1 MCRATPPGAVAEHV
15 VRHVPHGTVRGL
27 RPCSGLNGFIRRRI
41 NTTVATSALT
51 PHTGSTQ
58 TQTHTANRE
67 QPFTTQA
74 AQHTAGTNECF
85 ASMASS
91 LVSAAARTWRTSTDF
106 RAGVNT
112 PEYRRDCASADCW
125 AAALR
130 RSLLLMLI
138 RENVAEMS
146 RDLMRRSR
154 GVSQPKLGEWFT
166 YSRGAGVSWGV
177 PDARA

>member
-1 MCRATPPGAVAEHV
+1 M
-15 VRHVPHGTVRGL
+15 L
-27 RPCSGLNGFIRRRI
+27 RPQRLHPSADKYDGSHLCTHITHREH
-41 NTTVATSALT
+41 TTA
-51 PHTGSTQ
+51 
-58 TQTHTANRE
+58 E

-74 AQHTAGTNECF
+74 ARHTAGTNECF